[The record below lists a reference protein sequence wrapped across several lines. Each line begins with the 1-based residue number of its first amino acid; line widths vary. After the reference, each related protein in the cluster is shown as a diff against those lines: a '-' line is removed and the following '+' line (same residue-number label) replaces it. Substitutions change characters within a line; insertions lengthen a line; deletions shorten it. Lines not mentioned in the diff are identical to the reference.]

1 MPLWSASHSLFFPS
15 FRLHH
20 GHLHAFA
27 ALPLW
32 EAARLVRGV
41 GRRSNRRVSPHWL
54 FSCYSRRT
62 PESDGNAAGNCR
74 NLVTKIHF
82 SPGRARR
89 GGFRRSANSAR
100 LYLPVQSRFSG
111 DLGTAGIFGWYGFA
125 LEKEDS
131 VEQGRSQTTRTR
143 ASIRPAFCGQLRR
156 RNRRPLSLRRHAT
169 QCVPVAICGCRC
181 SYRTRYLDTGPT
193 LGKIPHARRRSGY
206 LQLLPRSPAA
216 YKGSKSFRDTDEKCG
231 GLLTTVCAAGIRRT
245 R

>member
-82 SPGRARR
+82 PPWRSQR
-89 GGFRRSANSAR
+89 GGLRLGADSAR
-100 LYLPVQSRFSG
+100 LYLPVQPRFRRDIG
-111 DLGTAGIFGWYGFA
+111 AAGVFGWHGFA
-125 LEKEDS
+125 LEEEDS
-131 VEQGRSQTTRTR
+131 MEQGRPHATRTR
-143 ASIRPAFCGQLRR
+143 PSTLSAFCGQLRR
-156 RNRRPLSLRRHAT
+156 RNRRPVSLRRHAT
-169 QCVPVAICGCRC
+169 QCVP
-181 SYRTRYLDTGPT
+181 
-193 LGKIPHARRRSGY
+193 
-206 LQLLPRSPAA
+206 
-216 YKGSKSFRDTDEKCG
+216 
-231 GLLTTVCAAGIRRT
+231 
-245 R
+245 